1 MPCSTTAVQ
10 EAVNFK
16 VTGSNPVG
24 AVTILYGMDK
34 QKLLE
39 ILEQNEYDYYVFPH
53 HGLAPDW
60 RNWYWELH
68 EAVHLYLQNDTKH

>member
-24 AVTILYGMDK
+24 AVFKTIMDK
-34 QKLLE
+34 QKLIE
-39 ILEQNEYDYYVFPH
+39 ILQQNEYDYHVFPH

-60 RNWYWELH
+60 KNWYWELH
-68 EAVHLYLQNDTKH
+68 EAVYNYLKETNEQV